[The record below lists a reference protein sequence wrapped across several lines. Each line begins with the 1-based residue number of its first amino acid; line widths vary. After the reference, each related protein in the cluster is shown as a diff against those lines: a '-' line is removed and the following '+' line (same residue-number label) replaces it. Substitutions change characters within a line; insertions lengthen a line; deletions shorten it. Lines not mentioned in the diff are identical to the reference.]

1 MALNTGHVS
10 TPPQGTRAAHETTY
24 MRSRSNFLLVV
35 AFTLINVVFAL
46 LGQDSYFLFSATV
59 PYFVALIGRAGFN
72 EYGLSA
78 LLIIAGAIALVMV
91 GVYFLFWCMTKRH
104 REWVDAA
111 TVCFGLDCVGM
122 ILLFGF
128 DISLIIDYAFHAYVM
143 YYLITGSIASHKL
156 AKLPPEEPVT
166 SEPDASQT
174 TEQDMT
180 EASPAVEETTAEA
193 PAEEAPV
200 AEEPVSAATEDEAVA
215 NEAEPIPDETGRKDY
230 RGKTIPANYYRGLE
244 AVGGKLAF
252 DDFGMTFRSHALNI
266 QTGETR
272 IEYKDIV
279 NAQTRGLLT
288 EISVY
293 TKDGKDHR
301 FVVYHRKDVVA
312 FLESVKG

>member
-1 MALNTGHVS
+1 MGLPNGYVRPS
-10 TPPQGTRAAHETTY
+10 VKSIRAVHETTY
-24 MRSRSNFLLVV
+24 MRSRSSLLWVIV
-35 AFTLINVVFAL
+35 FSLVNVVFAL
-46 LGQDSYFLFSATV
+46 IELGTYFLFSATV
-59 PYFVALIGRAGFN
+59 PFWVAASGRLGF
-72 EYGLSA
+72 EKYGSSA
-78 LLIIAGAIALVMV
+78 YLIIGGTIALFMI
-91 GVYFLFWCMTKRH
+91 GVYFLFWCMSKRH
-104 REWVDAA
+104 REWMDAA

-122 ILLFGF
+122 ILLIGF
-128 DISLIIDYAFHAYVM
+128 DIAFIIDYVFHAYVM
-143 YYLITGSIASHKL
+143 YQLVVGSITAHKL
-156 AKLPPEEPVT
+156 AKLPPEDPIAIEP
-166 SEPDASQT
+166 EAPQT
-174 TEQDMT
+174 AEQDMT
-180 EASPAVEETTAEA
+180 EASPAAEETTAEA

-200 AEEPVSAATEDEAVA
+200 APVTDEAAA

-252 DDFGMTFRSHALNI
+252 DDLGMTFRSHALNI

>member
-1 MALNTGHVS
+1 MPLHTGYVKPS
-10 TPPQGTRAAHETTY
+10 VKSIRAVHETTY
-24 MRSRSNFLLVV
+24 MRSRSSLLWVV
-35 AFTLINVVFAL
+35 VFSLVNVVFAL
-46 LGQDSYFLFSATV
+46 IELGTYFLFSATV
-59 PYFVALIGRAGFN
+59 PYFVAAVGRVAYE
-72 EYGLSA
+72 EYGSPIF
-78 LLIIAGAIALVMV
+78 LIFTGAIALVIV
-91 GVYFLFWCMTKRH
+91 GMYFLFWCMTKRH
-104 REWVDAA
+104 REWIDAA
-111 TVCFGLDCVGM
+111 TICFGLDCVGL

-128 DISLIIDYAFHAYVM
+128 DIGLIVDYIFHAYVM
-143 YYLITGSIASHKL
+143 YHLVTGSITAHKL
-156 AKLPPEEPVT
+156 LKLPPDDPVAAEPVAPPPT
-166 SEPDASQT
+166 VQE
-174 TEQDMT
+174 M
-180 EASPAVEETTAEA
+180 PAVI
-193 PAEEAPV
+193 PAEEAPAAESPV
-200 AEEPVSAATEDEAVA
+200 ADAAEEAVA

-272 IEYKDIV
+272 IEYQDIV
-279 NAQTRGLLT
+279 AAQTRGLLT

>member
-1 MALNTGHVS
+1 MALNTGRMQ
-10 TPPQGTRAAHETTY
+10 TPPKGTRAAYETTY
-24 MRSRSNFLLVV
+24 MRSRSNLLLVV

-59 PYFVALIGRAGFN
+59 PYFAALVGRAGFE
-72 EYGLSA
+72 EYGSSA
-78 LLIIAGAIALVMV
+78 FLIIAGAIALVMV

-104 REWVDAA
+104 REWMDAA

-128 DISLIIDYAFHAYVM
+128 DISLIIDYAFHVYVM
-143 YYLITGSIASHKL
+143 YYLVTGSITAHKL
-156 AKLPPEEPVT
+156 AKLPPEDPIAIEPEAPQ
-166 SEPDASQT
+166 SA
-174 TEQDMT
+174 EQDMT
-180 EASPAVEETTAEA
+180 EASPAAEETTAEA

-200 AEEPVSAATEDEAVA
+200 APVADEAAA

-252 DDFGMTFRSHALNI
+252 DDLGMTFRSHALNI